1 MADGKGYIEEWANP
15 PRAGPGEV
23 ASGHNAGPKWISWVL
38 WWPTM
43 LVLKHCESPFLRLMK
58 LMSRLPHSPLAD
70 ITLDFSA
77 IHFFLAID
85 YNRGVLAS
93 TILRDQGDVAG

>member
-43 LVLKHCESPFLRLMK
+43 LVLKHCQSP
-58 LMSRLPHSPLAD
+58 SSHS
-70 ITLDFSA
+70 S
-77 IHFFLAID
+77 
-85 YNRGVLAS
+85 V
-93 TILRDQGDVAG
+93 DQANQ

>member
-43 LVLKHCESPFLRLMK
+43 LVLKHCQCPPFV
-58 LMSRLPHSPLAD
+58 D
-70 ITLDFSA
+70 
-77 IHFFLAID
+77 
-85 YNRGVLAS
+85 
-93 TILRDQGDVAG
+93 